1 MDLSILIVHYN
12 PPRLLRQTLRS
23 IRRAAPRLFYEIFVV
38 DNNPSERLP
47 ASLHAEFPE
56 VHILKSEKNI
66 GFASGMNQGMKAAHG
81 RHFLIFNPDMIVL
94 PGSLE
99 HLTAFLDEHPSVG
112 MVGPKLL
119 HPDGTLQFSC
129 YRFMKPITIVYRRL
143 PLIDCLSCV
152 SRELKRYLMSDW
164 DHTSVASVDY
174 LLGACLLVRREA
186 VEEVGGF
193 DPSYF
198 MYFEDQ
204 DWCRRFWQAG
214 WEVVYHPEISMIH
227 YHRRETAEGGFFR
240 QLFRPLT
247 HIQLRSAWRYFRKFR
262 GQPYSYER
270 KKIRSE
276 SGE

>member
-1 MDLSILIVHYN
+1 
-12 PPRLLRQTLRS
+12 
-23 IRRAAPRLFYEIFVV
+23 
-38 DNNPSERLP
+38 
-47 ASLHAEFPE
+47 
-56 VHILKSEKNI
+56 
-66 GFASGMNQGMKAAHG
+66 MKAAHG

-227 YHRRETAEGGFFR
+227 YHRRETYGQERFR
-240 QLFRPLT
+240 
-247 HIQLRSAWRYFRKFR
+247 RSL
-262 GQPYSYER
+262 
-270 KKIRSE
+270 IRELSN
-276 SGE
+276 G

>member
-12 PPRLLRQTLRS
+12 TPRLLRQTLRS

-164 DHTSVASVDY
+164 DHTSVA
-174 LLGACLLVRREA
+174 
-186 VEEVGGF
+186 
-193 DPSYF
+193 
-198 MYFEDQ
+198 
-204 DWCRRFWQAG
+204 
-214 WEVVYHPEISMIH
+214 
-227 YHRRETAEGGFFR
+227 
-240 QLFRPLT
+240 
-247 HIQLRSAWRYFRKFR
+247 
-262 GQPYSYER
+262 
-270 KKIRSE
+270 
-276 SGE
+276 